1 MPSQNVMIVDG
12 WQGHYV
18 EETHIEAEVLGPGV
32 NVSLVRI
39 HDPGELE
46 GQIDEA
52 DVVISWHT
60 VPLTAQTLSKLKHCA
75 GIVRAAVGF
84 DNIDIRYAAERGIPV
99 CNVPDYGIEEVADH
113 TIALILC
120 GVRQINNL
128 DQHVRNG
135 GWDWRAIGTPP
146 RLRGLTLGIVG
157 FGRIGMAVARRAQV
171 FGIDVG
177 FFDPYVPHGI
187 DKSTGTRRFDSL
199 ESLLSACKIIS
210 LHVPLSEETR
220 HMIGPKQF
228 DLMRGAILV
237 NTARGPLI
245 DQNALVVALASSSLD
260 LVALDVLEREPK
272 VPSELLDSNK
282 TILTPHAAFF
292 SQAVLP
298 ELRQKAAHAAHR
310 LLRNEVEPN
319 IVNGVSPGRGVQ
331 YVKSGKSESN
341 VSS

>member
-1 MPSQNVMIVDG
+1 MMPQNVMVVDG

-18 EETHIEAEVLGPGV
+18 EETHIEAEVLGPEV
-32 NVSLVRI
+32 NVSLVRVD
-39 HDPGELE
+39 DPGELE
-46 GQIDEA
+46 GNIDEA

-84 DNIDIRYAAERGIPV
+84 DNIDIRYAAKRGIPV
-99 CNVPDYGIEEVADH
+99 CNVPDYGTEEVADH
-113 TIALILC
+113 TIALILG
-120 GVRQINNL
+120 GVRQLKNL

-135 GWDWRAIGTPP
+135 GWDWRAIGAPP
-146 RLRGLTLGIVG
+146 RLRGITLGIVG

-187 DKSTGTRRFDSL
+187 DKSTGTRRFNSL
-199 ESLLSACKIIS
+199 ESLISTCEIIS

-245 DQNALVVALASSSLD
+245 DQNALVMALESSSLD
-260 LVALDVLEREPK
+260 LVALDVLEREPEIP
-272 VPSELLDSNK
+272 VELLNSSK
-282 TILTPHAAFF
+282 SVLTPHAAFF

-298 ELRQKAAHAAHR
+298 ELRQKAAQAAYR
-310 LLRNEVEPN
+310 LLRNEAEPN
-319 IVNGVSPGRGVQ
+319 IVNGVLTGRSGQ
-331 YVKSGKSESN
+331 YVKSGQSE
-341 VSS
+341 